1 MKKIKKVKE
10 KTIKTN
16 KYECLFD
23 MYVRCGAGTNYGIK
37 LVKDLVKDEKINAT
51 SNNLFDYAILKK
63 GTIYEALEIIN
74 NNGIWAKTNSG
85 YICIEGV
92 SKTKYAK
99 EVE

>member
-1 MKKIKKVKE
+1 MKKK

-23 MYVRCGAGTNYGIK
+23 MYVRYGAGTNYGIK
-37 LVKDLVKDEKINAT
+37 LVKDLAEDEKLNVV
-51 SNNLFDYAILKK
+51 NNNPFTYAILKK
-63 GTIYEALEIIN
+63 GTVYEALEVIN

-85 YICIEGV
+85 YICIEGI

-99 EVE
+99 EVD

>member
-1 MKKIKKVKE
+1 MKKKKS
-10 KTIKTN
+10 IKTN
-16 KYECLFD
+16 KYKCLFD
-23 MYVRCGAGTNYGIK
+23 MYVRYGAGINYGIK
-37 LVKDLVKDEKINAT
+37 LVNNLSDEDKINAT

-63 GTIYEALEIIN
+63 GSVYEALEIIN

-85 YICIEGV
+85 YICIEGA

>member
-1 MKKIKKVKE
+1 MKKK

-16 KYECLFD
+16 KYECLYD
-23 MYVRCGAGTNYGIK
+23 MYVRYGAGTNYGIK
-37 LVKDLVKDEKINAT
+37 LVKDLSDEDKLNAT

-63 GTIYEALEIIN
+63 GSVYEALEIIN
-74 NNGIWAKTNSG
+74 KNGIWAKTNSG

>member
-1 MKKIKKVKE
+1 MKRK

-23 MYVRCGAGTNYGIK
+23 MYVRCGAGINYGIK
-37 LVKDLVKDEKINAT
+37 LVNNLSDEDKVNAT

-63 GTIYEALEIIN
+63 GSVYEALEIIN
-74 NNGIWAKTNSG
+74 KNGIWAKTNSG